1 MIAAAPKACG
11 KAEDLPPLLVSPA
24 SATVPSPG
32 AVARP
37 YPDIMLFEWPL
48 GSFVD
53 VTA

>member
-1 MIAAAPKACG
+1 MIVASITRG
-11 KAEDLPPLLVSPA
+11 EAEGLPPLLEPSA

-32 AVARP
+32 AVAHP
-37 YPDIMLFEWPL
+37 YPDPMLFEWPL